1 MGKQIT
7 HILIVEDEEAH
18 AELIRRAFESQADRF
33 QITVVSSLAEARTNL
48 AALPS
53 DQQPDLIITDL
64 LLPDGQGMELL
75 PTAEDSSPFPLI
87 LMTSHGN
94 EQIAVEA
101 MKAGVLDYVVKSVTT
116 LAAMPRIAERA
127 LREWGYIVERKK
139 AEDEKNQAL
148 EQLSRQNV
156 EIARLFEAEARRR
169 REAETLRIAAQALS
183 STLDLRKVFELI
195 LSELQQVVPYDSAS
209 VQQVVGDHLKIIG
222 GRGFSHQEKL
232 LGITFNL
239 TISDTPNLEVVRTR
253 MPVILDDAPL
263 LYEGFR
269 HEPHAQAN
277 IHSWLGVPLLFGD
290 RLIGMIA
297 LDKHEPKFY
306 TQEHARLA
314 MAFAAHAALAIEN
327 ARMFD
332 ELKQTEEALRD
343 SETRIRAIVNTAPD
357 GIITIDEQG
366 MIESFNPAAE
376 KIFGYQA
383 AEIIGGSIAMLI
395 PLPAEELGLSPE
407 NYLDTVQATI
417 TTKSREVVG
426 QRQDKTIFP
435 LDLAISEMRLG
446 GQRILTGIVR
456 DMTERKQ
463 LEDQLRQAQKME
475 AVGRLAGG
483 IAHDFNNI
491 LTVITGNCSL
501 ILDDLSFDDPLRRDI
516 EQIKR
521 AGERAAS
528 LTRQLLAFSRKQ
540 ILQPRVI
547 NLNTVITSLESMLR
561 PLIGEDI
568 ELHTFLES
576 NLGQIKADP
585 GQIEQVI
592 LNLIFNAR
600 DAMPQGGQLTIE
612 TANVHLNQE
621 YARQHLGV
629 DAGLYVMVAITDTGI
644 GMDTE
649 IKARIFEP
657 FFTTKEQG
665 KGTGLGLAT
674 VHGIISQSGGNIWV
688 YSKPS
693 EGTTFKIYLPCIDKI
708 PEDFVPD
715 YPLDPRIQGTE
726 TILLVEDDV
735 MVRKLSYDALRRNG
749 YTVLQAGHGQ
759 EALQLCRK
767 YTGNIHLLLTDV
779 VMPGGMNGAQLAKD
793 LILLRPEMKV
803 LYISGHADNSVIL
816 QGVADPSLVY
826 LQKPFT
832 PIGLARKVRDVLDT
846 G

>member
-1 MGKQIT
+1 MGEQII

-33 QITVVSSLAEARTNL
+33 RITIVSSLAEARANL
-48 AALPS
+48 AALPH
-53 DQQPDLIITDL
+53 DRQPDLVIADL
-64 LLPDGQGMELL
+64 LLPDGQGIKLL
-75 PTAEDSSPFPLI
+75 PTAEDSSSFPLI

-127 LREWGYIVERKK
+127 LREWGYIVERKR
-139 AEDEKNQAL
+139 AENEKNRAL
-148 EQLSRQNV
+148 EQLSQQNI

-169 REAETLRIAAQALS
+169 REAETLRAAAQALS

-222 GRGFSHQEKL
+222 GRGFSNQEEL
-232 LGITFNL
+232 LGINFNL
-239 TISDTPNLEVVRTR
+239 TIDDTPNLEVVRTR
-253 MPVILDDAPL
+253 LPVILDDAPL
-263 LYEGFR
+263 TYEGFR
-269 HEPHAQAN
+269 HDPHAQAD

-327 ARMFD
+327 ARVFD
-332 ELKQTEEALRD
+332 ELKRTEEARRD
-343 SETRIRAIVNTAPD
+343 SEARMRAIVNTAPD

-383 AEIIGGSIAMLI
+383 AEVIGRSVTMLI
-395 PLPAEELGLSPE
+395 PLPAEEHDLSLE
-407 NYLDTVQATI
+407 NLDAVQATI
-417 TTKSREVVG
+417 IVKSGEVIG
-426 QRQDKTIFP
+426 QRRDKTTFP
-435 LDLAISEMRLG
+435 LDLAMSEVCLG
-446 GQRILTGIVR
+446 GRRILTGIVR

-501 ILDDLSFDDPLRRDI
+501 ILDDLSLDDPLRRDI
-516 EQIKR
+516 EQIKK

-547 NLNTVITSLESMLR
+547 NLNTMIASLESMLR

-568 ELHTFLES
+568 ELYTFLES

-612 TANVHLNQE
+612 TANVHLDQE

-649 IKARIFEP
+649 IKTRIFEP

-674 VHGIISQSGGNIWV
+674 VHGIINQSGGNIWV
-688 YSKPS
+688 YSEPGK
-693 EGTTFKIYLPCIDKI
+693 GTTFKIYLPCIDK
-708 PEDFVPD
+708 
-715 YPLDPRIQGTE
+715 QG
-726 TILLVEDDV
+726 
-735 MVRKLSYDALRRNG
+735 
-749 YTVLQAGHGQ
+749 
-759 EALQLCRK
+759 
-767 YTGNIHLLLTDV
+767 
-779 VMPGGMNGAQLAKD
+779 
-793 LILLRPEMKV
+793 
-803 LYISGHADNSVIL
+803 
-816 QGVADPSLVY
+816 
-826 LQKPFT
+826 
-832 PIGLARKVRDVLDT
+832 
-846 G
+846 